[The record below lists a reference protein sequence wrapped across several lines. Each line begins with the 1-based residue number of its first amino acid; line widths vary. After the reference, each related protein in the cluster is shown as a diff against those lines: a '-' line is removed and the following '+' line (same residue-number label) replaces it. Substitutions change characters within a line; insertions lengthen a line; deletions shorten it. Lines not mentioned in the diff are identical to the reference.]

1 MRQDAQ
7 SLVRQLEHRIADL
20 PALAA
25 RVEAAGA
32 KAAEEAQRA
41 QQSRDQPFKYAEAL
55 RAATTRST
63 QIATEM
69 QNRQQPPPGAD
80 TVADGAGAA
89 PEAKSAEASELQR
102 LSRANFPNA
111 PGGRPA
117 STATPATARP
127 RPPQR
132 ANDVSR

>member
-1 MRQDAQ
+1 MC
-7 SLVRQLEHRIADL
+7 VHRVVCGGDQAVQFAGEVGGL
-20 PALAA
+20 L
-25 RVEAAGA
+25 VEAAEVFFGGA
-32 KAAEEAQRA
+32 E
-41 QQSRDQPFKYAEAL
+41 L
-55 RAATTRST
+55 
-63 QIATEM
+63 
-69 QNRQQPPPGAD
+69 
-80 TVADGAGAA
+80 GAGAA

-132 ANDVSR
+132 GNDVSR